1 MGYVSRFSKHFDN
14 LPLAKGGTSLTL
26 GIAIGIVIFAYVTIT
41 HSSLPRPGTSITS
54 FTMDYHPDEGVWV
67 VAGKHYF
74 QKFFLEKD
82 LSKETWEDQ
91 KFGDFG
97 TRNPVLGKYLY
108 GAWLFA
114 DGSVNKETTFTAYD
128 FKNPEDWVNFWD
140 LRPDEKY
147 LISGRKLAKWMGVLS
162 TLVLFLLIREL
173 TNSWLL
179 GLATAVLFVLQ
190 PITFVLSSRVMMDI
204 PVLFFSF
211 LALFAAA
218 KGYRELKS
226 RKLTDLYWQLVLI
239 GLLYGLAMQ
248 IKLNSLLVCFTLL
261 GWLLIQVLWEH
272 KVRVFPL
279 ADFVKH
285 SIKVLTE
292 QKIFKLIIV
301 GSLLMILVILA
312 VFISLNPW
320 LYHNTLGNL
329 HEIFNYGET
338 VTDAWMPGESA
349 INDTWPKKVKA
360 FISVGLHYSSISRH
374 WLGLPSLLDKFLVLL
389 GFIFAAA
396 SLLLNRSDRNF
407 TRGLLFLLLWSGLTA
422 AGLLYWIPFKW
433 ARWYLP
439 MAPIWAL
446 FETLGLLLLF
456 MLAKATYQEIK
467 VSFTKQVK

>member
-1 MGYVSRFSKHFDN
+1 MSRYSKYFNN
-14 LPLAKGGTSLTL
+14 LSLVKGGTSLTL
-26 GIAIGIVIFAYVTIT
+26 GITIVIAIFSYVIIT
-41 HSSLPRPGTSITS
+41 YSSLPQPGTSITS

-82 LSKETWEDQ
+82 HSKDTWEDQ

-114 DGSVNKETTFTAYD
+114 DGSVSRETAFTAYD
-128 FKNPEDWVNFWD
+128 FKNPDDWVNFWD
-140 LRPDEKY
+140 LRPDDKY
-147 LISGRKLAKWMGVLS
+147 LISGRKLAKWMGVLC

-179 GLATAVLFVLQ
+179 GMVTAVLFVLQ
-190 PITFVLSSRVMMDI
+190 PITFILSSRVMMDI
-204 PVLFFSF
+204 PVLLFS
-211 LALFAAA
+211 LVALLAAA
-218 KGYRELKS
+218 KGYREFRS
-226 RKLTDLYWQLVLI
+226 RKLADLYWQLVLI

-261 GWLLIQVLWEH
+261 GWLVIQILWEY
-272 KVRVFPL
+272 KVRVFPFTRFFK
-279 ADFVKH
+279 D
-285 SIKVLTE
+285 SIKLLTE
-292 QKIFKLIIV
+292 QRVLKLLVI
-301 GSLLMILVILA
+301 GSVLMVSAILV
-312 VFISLNPW
+312 VFISLNPF
-320 LYHNTLGNL
+320 LYHNTLENL
-329 HEIFNYGET
+329 YEMFNYGET

-349 INDTWPKKVKA
+349 INDTWSKKVKA

-374 WLGLPSLLDKFLVLL
+374 WLGFSSLLDKLLVLF
-389 GFIFAAA
+389 GFVFAAA
-396 SLLLNRSDRNF
+396 ALLFHRSDRYV
-407 TRGLLFLLLWSGLTA
+407 TRGFLFLLLWSGLVA

-446 FETLGLLLLF
+446 FETLGLLLIF
-456 MLAKATYQEIK
+456 MFVKASYQEIR
-467 VSFTKQVK
+467 VKITSQ